1 MNFYS
6 YKLDHDY
13 GLAPNPFGPYC
24 TLAVCKS
31 NIRKN
36 KNLSIN
42 DWIIGTGSKALDCEY
57 HLIYAMQLKEIIT
70 FDEYWNDERFTY
82 KKPVLNGS
90 LVQMYGDNFYHK
102 DKITREWIQEESAH
116 SIVDKEA
123 HLESDT
129 SGERVLVSDKFW
141 YLGNC
146 AEAIPDNLLG
156 ICNEGRDMKYK
167 NIDSKLGNQFVSWVE
182 KNFTPGITGDPI
194 SWKEYNK

>member
-13 GLAPNPFGPYC
+13 GLAPNPFGSYC

-36 KNLSIN
+36 KNLVID
-42 DWIIGTGSKALDCEY
+42 DWIIGTGSKALNCEH
-57 HLIYAMQLKEIIT
+57 HLIYTMQVQEIIT
-70 FDEYWNDERFTY
+70 FDQYWKDERFAY

-102 DKITREWIQEESAH
+102 DEATGNWIQEESAH

-123 HLESDT
+123 HLEADT
-129 SGERVLVSDKFW
+129 SGERVLISKKFW
-141 YLGNC
+141 YLGN
-146 AEAIPDNLLG
+146 ATFSP
-156 ICNEGRDMKYK
+156 
-167 NIDSKLGNQFVSWVE
+167 
-182 KNFTPGITGDPI
+182 
-194 SWKEYNK
+194 NK